1 MRICHI
7 TRVFLA
13 LLAISTAA
21 GGLAGCGGA
30 EARKTRALA
39 RGDEYLSAGKID
51 KARVEYRNALQI
63 APNDAQSRFK
73 NGLVQ
78 DRLGNPREAF
88 QFYEGA
94 LAIDPEL
101 TSARVELARL
111 EVFGGAPE
119 RALETLKAGLEK
131 HPDDAALLTVRAA
144 ARAAMKD
151 PDGAIADAERA
162 HSLDPKNENAIA
174 VLAGLYSSAG
184 RAADARTLLEA
195 SVAQLPKSV
204 DLKLALA
211 QVYVSQS
218 DRARAEP
225 LLRQVIQQ
233 EPLVAAHRVRL
244 AQFLAGNQQDDAAE
258 TVLRDGI
265 TALPDDRSIHLA
277 LLDFLGS
284 KRGRKAEEQ
293 EFKRQLEATPKDV
306 SLRFA
311 FAQFY
316 EQAGEPALAAQVL
329 TETIKREGT
338 DADGLTA
345 RTRLARLEIMQNN
358 SAAASKLVDEVL
370 SVSPRD
376 PDALTIR
383 GNLLLSKGDAKGAID
398 DLRAVLRDQP
408 NAIGVMRVLARAHV
422 RNGEP
427 ALAEETLRRALEAA
441 PADAGARL
449 DLGQLL
455 LATRKADAG
464 KEVLAQLVKD
474 HPDDAAAQEALF
486 HAALAT
492 RDSAVAHAAIAALA
506 GGHEET
512 PKVKTLQGELAE
524 LDRHPD
530 EALAAY
536 ESALKLQP
544 DAVEPLEAVARIL
557 VGQKRVPDALKRL
570 DAAAAAAPTSA
581 LALEVKGSLL
591 VAEQRY
597 AEAED
602 AYRAAS
608 QRAPRAWA
616 PYRGLADALARS
628 GGAAAAEAVLH
639 DAEAKVDDPRPLR
652 ASLADLYQAQ
662 GDRLQAES
670 VYEQMLKADP
680 NDVVAANN
688 LAMLLVS
695 GQPTAAQIARAAEL
709 AKRFA
714 DSPNPQFLD
723 TFGWVKVKQG
733 DAQLALAVLER
744 AIANATDSPAI
755 RYHLGIAQ
763 LAAGR
768 TRDGRDSLK
777 RSLASGVR
785 FEGIDDARAVLASV
799 STGS

>member
-1 MRICHI
+1 M
-7 TRVFLA
+7 
-13 LLAISTAA
+13 
-21 GGLAGCGGA
+21 
-30 EARKTRALA
+30 
-39 RGDEYLSAGKID
+39 
-51 KARVEYRNALQI
+51 
-63 APNDAQSRFK
+63 
-73 NGLVQ
+73 
-78 DRLGNPREAF
+78 
-88 QFYEGA
+88 
-94 LAIDPEL
+94 
-101 TSARVELARL
+101 
-111 EVFGGAPE
+111 
-119 RALETLKAGLEK
+119 
-131 HPDDAALLTVRAA
+131 
-144 ARAAMKD
+144 
-151 PDGAIADAERA
+151 
-162 HSLDPKNENAIA
+162 
-174 VLAGLYSSAG
+174 
-184 RAADARTLLEA
+184 
-195 SVAQLPKSV
+195 
-204 DLKLALA
+204 
-211 QVYVSQS
+211 
-218 DRARAEP
+218 
-225 LLRQVIQQ
+225 
-233 EPLVAAHRVRL
+233 
-244 AQFLAGNQQDDAAE
+244 
-258 TVLRDGI
+258 
-265 TALPDDRSIHLA
+265 
-277 LLDFLGS
+277 
-284 KRGRKAEEQ
+284 
-293 EFKRQLEATPKDV
+293 
-306 SLRFA
+306 
-311 FAQFY
+311 
-316 EQAGEPALAAQVL
+316 L